1 MPRSRILPPAA
12 SPEAARRTHRFA
24 LCCALGY
31 AALAVLWVM
40 LFMGVASGWGQGSV
54 PPSQLYLVRGLALVA
69 LTAGLVYVA
78 ALCAARHLG
87 RHETLLRQREQ
98 QLAGIVDTAMDA
110 IITVDAAHRIV
121 VFNRSAAEVFR
132 IPAEQAI
139 GQPLDRFVPMRQQA
153 AHREHVKR
161 FAESGATSRRMGR
174 LHVLAGL
181 RADGEEF
188 PMEAS
193 LSRMGEGEDVLMT
206 VVLRDATEQRE
217 GEKAREAQLAA
228 EAANL
233 AKTQFLAHMSHEL
246 RTPLNAILGFSQLLL
261 TRPDCPL
268 GEAEAQQVQHIRE
281 AGWHLLA
288 LVNDV
293 LDVSRIESG
302 TLQLDSRG
310 VELHPLLDEAWQL
323 SEDEAQQHGVTMQAA
338 YRDVPRVAAWC
349 DALRLRQVVL
359 NLLSNAI
366 KYNRPGGLVRL
377 DLEHDSSS
385 VRLLL
390 SDTGLGMTQEQ
401 LAHLYEP
408 FNRLGRERGG
418 VEGTGIGLALTRQLV
433 MLMNGDMHIESVAGE
448 GTCVRVELPRSQVP
462 AKLPEPPPAP
472 PSTPPSADELPVVLY
487 IEDNPVNMLVV
498 EQLLVRWP
506 IARLAQAE
514 DGASGLREARRLQ
527 PALILLDMRLPDM
540 TGLELLAALR
550 ADPQTAGLRV
560 VALSA
565 SAMTADVAL
574 ARDAGA
580 AAYWTKPLQFDQFLH
595 DMQGQLQASARVH
608 QGNTANADL
617 DDS

>member
-1 MPRSRILPPAA
+1 M
-12 SPEAARRTHRFA
+12 
-24 LCCALGY
+24 GY
-31 AALAVLWVM
+31 ASLATLWVL
-40 LFMGVASGWGQGSV
+40 LFVGFVSGWGQDAIA
-54 PPSQLYLVRGLALVA
+54 PSRLYQVRGLALVV
-69 LTAGLVYVA
+69 LTTGLVYLA
-78 ALCAARHLG
+78 ALSAARHLG

-98 QLAGIVDTAMDA
+98 QLAAIVDTAMDA

-121 VFNRSAAEVFR
+121 VFNRSAADVFR
-132 IPAEQAI
+132 IPPEQAI
-139 GQPLDRFVPMRQQA
+139 GQQLDRFVPLRQQA
-153 AHREHVKR
+153 AHREHVQR
-161 FAESGATSRRMGR
+161 FAQSGTTSRRMGR

-193 LSRMGEGEDVLMT
+193 VSRTGEGEDVLMT

-217 GEKAREAQLAA
+217 AEKARQAQLAA

-233 AKTQFLAHMSHEL
+233 AKTQFLAQMSHEL

-261 TRPDCPL
+261 THPDQPL

-302 TLQLDSRG
+302 MLQLDNG
-310 VELHPLLDEAWQL
+310 AVELHPLLDEAWQL
-323 SEDEAQQHGVTMQAA
+323 SEEEAQQNGVTMQAA
-338 YRDVPRVAAWC
+338 YRDVPRAAAWC

-366 KYNRPGGLVRL
+366 KYNRAGGLVRL
-377 DLEHDSSS
+377 ELEHDASS
-385 VRLLL
+385 VRLLV

-418 VEGTGIGLALTRQLV
+418 VGGTGIGLALTRRLV

-448 GTCVRVELPRSQVP
+448 GTRVRIELPRSQAP
-462 AKLPEPPPAP
+462 ARLPEPPHASPRSLP
-472 PSTPPSADELPVVLY
+472 QPSANELPTVLY

-506 IARLAQAE
+506 IARLTQAE

-527 PALILLDMRLPDM
+527 PALVLLDMRLPDM
-540 TGLELLAALR
+540 TGLEVLAALR
-550 ADPQTAGLRV
+550 TDPATAGLRV

-565 SAMTADVAL
+565 SAMAADVEQ
-574 ARDAGA
+574 ARRAGA

-595 DMQGQLQASARVH
+595 DMQTQLQVSARVRE
-608 QGNTANADL
+608 GSTANADL